1 MACGAHRSRPQH
13 TRTDLETSPD
23 TPSHTWNETGVP
35 SCFLTFGLFAISRRE
50 IVFFVSRR
58 AKVNA
63 ITIIDNLESSCF
75 MSLSMMM
82 AGASRYPELERSI
95 GLMS

>member
-1 MACGAHRSRPQH
+1 M
-13 TRTDLETSPD
+13 
-23 TPSHTWNETGVP
+23 
-35 SCFLTFGLFAISRRE
+35 
-50 IVFFVSRR
+50 
-58 AKVNA
+58 NA
-63 ITIIDNLESSCF
+63 ITNIDNLGSLCF